1 MILIDQLK
9 YSPTS
14 TKIFCS
20 LPHQSV
26 TPNTILNNTVSSQVS
41 PAVSAPVDV
50 IVAFLSL
57 FAVIFYHQFAL
68 MFTCTGHGQ
77 APEIMELCNY
87 LESGICAVLEENDEN
102 NGIQINS
109 SNPALHPHHQLLWRW
124 DGNIYPKLFF
134 NLCFSVGQTVFLWR
148 FAPFGVWSVVRCLL
162 LICGSPVLVR
172 EREEN
177 KILWT
182 KLNTV
187 HVARKY
193 SSFRWLWNVMNFTL
207 NFRARLFW
215 FVHPIILLH
224 RI

>member
-9 YSPTS
+9 YTPTS

-109 SNPALHPHHQLLWRW
+109 STPPSTTTINYYGDEMVIFTRNCFL
-124 DGNIYPKLFF
+124 IY
-134 NLCFSVGQTVFLWR
+134 VFLLDKQ
-148 FAPFGVWSVVRCLL
+148 FSCEGSLHLV
-162 LICGSPVLVR
+162 CGQ
-172 EREEN
+172 
-177 KILWT
+177 
-182 KLNTV
+182 
-187 HVARKY
+187 
-193 SSFRWLWNVMNFTL
+193 
-207 NFRARLFW
+207 
-215 FVHPIILLH
+215 
-224 RI
+224 